1 MESPVT
7 VTDESFQK
15 EVLESPTLTVV
26 DFWAPWC
33 GPCRTL
39 EPILEEL
46 AREYAGRL
54 RVAKVNVDENSETP
68 YTYGVQ
74 AVPTLVFF
82 SGGKVVDKQVGVLS
96 KPALKARIDKLLAQ
110 K

>member
-7 VTDESFQK
+7 VTDKSFQK

-33 GPCRTL
+33 GPCRML
-39 EPILEEL
+39 EPVLEEL

-82 SGGKVVDKQVGVLS
+82 SGGKVVDKQTGVLS
-96 KPALKARIDKLLAQ
+96 KPALKARIDKLLDQ